1 MYYILASGSPRR
13 KELFSLISENFN
25 ILIPDTDESLPAGL
39 SVASAAAEIAAR
51 KARRAF
57 SLSEGSRIIVAA
69 DTVVTLDGS
78 ILGKPSSYD
87 DARAALTALSG
98 RKHTVVTGVCVIA
111 AADSE
116 VLAEEV
122 FFEETEVEFYPL
134 SADEIE
140 WYISTNESIDKAGSY
155 GIQGYGSLLVK
166 GISGDYFNVVG
177 LPVAALNRK
186 IAPLLSLFEK

>member
-13 KELFSLISENFN
+13 KELFSLISPNFN
-25 ILIPDTDESLPAGL
+25 ILIPDTDESFPSDCSIADAVS
-39 SVASAAAEIAAR
+39 SVAIR

-57 SLSEGSRIIVAA
+57 DLSEGSRIIVAA
-69 DTVVTLDGS
+69 DTIVTLDGS

-98 RKHTVVTGVCVIA
+98 RKHTVITGVGVIA
-111 AADSE
+111 AE
-116 VLAEEV
+116 GGKMLAEEA
-122 FFEETEVEFYPL
+122 FSEETEVEFYPL
-134 SADEIE
+134 SLEEIE

-177 LPVAALNRK
+177 LPVSALNRK
-186 IAPLLSLFEK
+186 ITPLLSLFEK

>member
-13 KELFSLISENFN
+13 KELFSLISPNFN
-25 ILIPDTDESLPAGL
+25 ILIPDTDESFPSDCSIADAVS
-39 SVASAAAEIAAR
+39 SVAIR

-57 SLSEGSRIIVAA
+57 DLSEGSRIIVAA
-69 DTVVTLDGS
+69 DTIVTLDGS

-98 RKHTVVTGVCVIA
+98 RKHTVITGVGVIA
-111 AADSE
+111 AE
-116 VLAEEV
+116 GGKVLAEEA
-122 FFEETEVEFYPL
+122 FSEETEVEFYPL
-134 SADEIE
+134 SSEEIE

-177 LPVAALNRK
+177 LPVSALNRK
-186 IAPLLSLFEK
+186 ITPLLSLFEK